1 MVQHEL
7 ANPTFDS
14 KRTMYR
20 SGGLRGIVLCAA
32 LIVAVGCSGSNSQEA
47 AAETNPPSSSTES
60 STPIASTTVSTSTTS
75 STTTTTTSPPMGIP
89 TYSVPPVVPVD
100 GKAALIRKVDTTDR
114 VVFLTIDDGI
124 VKDQKAMDFIVENR
138 WPVTLFLVSG
148 ELNENPEF
156 FARVLE
162 VGGTISSHTLSH
174 PTLKGMSVDAQ
185 EREICGMVD
194 VIRDR
199 VGVAGH
205 FVRPPYGSH
214 DENTRRAAAA
224 CGLNAVVLWNSSLWE
239 GNIDIMHRPTLEPGD
254 IFLTH
259 FRSDLYDNLLTLN
272 YHLYKDGFR
281 LGRLQD
287 YLPMS

>member
-1 MVQHEL
+1 
-7 ANPTFDS
+7 
-14 KRTMYR
+14 
-20 SGGLRGIVLCAA
+20 
-32 LIVAVGCSGSNSQEA
+32 
-47 AAETNPPSSSTES
+47 
-60 STPIASTTVSTSTTS
+60 
-75 STTTTTTSPPMGIP
+75 MGIP
-89 TYSVPPVVPVD
+89 TYSVPPVVPAN
-100 GKAALIRKVDTTDR
+100 GKAALIRKVDTDDR

-148 ELNENPEF
+148 ELKENPEF

-162 VGGTISSHTLSH
+162 VGGTISSHTLTH

-205 FVRPPYGSH
+205 FMRPPYGSH

-239 GNIDIMHRPTLEPGD
+239 GNIDIMHRSSLEPGD

-259 FRSDLYDNLLTLN
+259 FRTDLYDNLLTLN

>member
-1 MVQHEL
+1 
-7 ANPTFDS
+7 
-14 KRTMYR
+14 
-20 SGGLRGIVLCAA
+20 
-32 LIVAVGCSGSNSQEA
+32 
-47 AAETNPPSSSTES
+47 
-60 STPIASTTVSTSTTS
+60 
-75 STTTTTTSPPMGIP
+75 MGIP
-89 TYSVPPVVPVD
+89 TYSVPPVVPMD

-162 VGGTISSHTLSH
+162 VGGTISSHTLTH
-174 PTLKGMSVDAQ
+174 PSLKGMSVDAQ

-199 VGVAGH
+199 VGVVGH

-239 GNIDIMHRPTLEPGD
+239 GNIDIMHRPGLEPGD

-259 FRSDLYDNLLTLN
+259 FRTDLYDNLLTLN

>member
-14 KRTMYR
+14 KRTMSR

-162 VGGTISSHTLSH
+162 VGGTISSHTLCH
-174 PTLKGMSVDAQ
+174 QTLKGMSVDAQ

>member
-1 MVQHEL
+1 MWTIGL
-7 ANPTFDS
+7 AAVVS
-14 KRTMYR
+14 A
-20 SGGLRGIVLCAA
+20 CANGEQSDA
-32 LIVAVGCSGSNSQEA
+32 EPATSVA
-47 AAETNPPSSSTES
+47 AAP
-60 STPIASTTVSTSTTS
+60 STTVMATTTST
-75 STTTTTTSPPMGIP
+75 TTTTTTSPPMGVP
-89 TYSVPPVVPVD
+89 TYSVPPVLPAD

-124 VKDQKAMDFIVENR
+124 VKDQRAMDFIVENR

-148 ELNENPEF
+148 ELKENPEF

-194 VIRDR
+194 VIRDQ
-199 VGVAGH
+199 VGSAGH

-239 GNIDIMHRPTLEPGD
+239 GNIDIMHRPGLEPGD

-259 FRSDLYDNLLTLN
+259 FRNDLYDNLLKLN
-272 YHLYKDGFR
+272 YHLYVEGFR

-287 YLPMS
+287 YLPLS